1 MSENLL
7 DEYYKITKTID
18 NIQTKINNYKQAIE
32 EQINNAKNDTERQ
45 QYITEYKHFIQ
56 NIKQDEDIKNKLI
69 QLNKRQNELK
79 TIIMTPTDI
88 NVIDVIQKLTN
99 KYTILTNNTDII
111 NNKYEQLINDIEKN
125 LL

>member
-1 MSENLL
+1 MSDNLL

-32 EQINNAKNDTERQ
+32 EQMNNAKNNIERQ
-45 QYITEYKHFIQ
+45 QYVNEYKNFIQ
-56 NIKQDEDIKNKLI
+56 NIKKDEDIKNKLI

-79 TIIMTPTDI
+79 TIIMAPNEI
-88 NVIDVIQKLTN
+88 NVIDVIQNLTN
-99 KYTILTNNTDII
+99 KYTTLTNNTT